1 MLVGVPK
8 VWHIQTPVPGILQR
22 GLWGLG
28 PRCLLLQ
35 PPSTPHTQQQHSVL
49 HLGGC
54 VHIFTF
60 YTLSTVVF
68 SASWVHISPLQPGS
82 EATGCVRVV
91 PESLTS
97 CRSCGTDW
105 LTEHWGGSGVA
116 LFVQELCRGP
126 GFALWKRWLI
136 NSHNLPLSM
145 VVYIQKS
152 LTISSQFCNYEAYDG
167 RNKQLYFFY

>member
-1 MLVGVPK
+1 MY
-8 VWHIQTPVPGILQR
+8 
-22 GLWGLG
+22 
-28 PRCLLLQ
+28 PRCGTYKPLYQ
-35 PPSTPHTQQQHSVL
+35 EYCKEACEVWGHVACFYSL
-49 HLGGC
+49 HL
-54 VHIFTF
+54 HH
-60 YTLSTVVF
+60 TLSSSTLSSIWEAVCTF
-68 SASWVHISPLQPGS
+68 SHFTHWVQWFSQPAGCTFHHFSLGLKPLGVS
-82 EATGCVRVV
+82 ESFQNLWHPAGAAA
-91 PESLTS
+91 
-97 CRSCGTDW
+97 